1 MLRDARIGDRVT
13 DRKMVDDLPLVGYQ
27 VEMTVHLIIVE
38 GTDAGC
44 PQSKRFS
51 SEIKCLA
58 NSACLKMDIAITT
71 VAIGTSGTIEIAD
84 HRKGHAGITG
94 EVLTEAQTS
103 RRHSLVATL
112 DLLQPGTLRQVP
124 VDAGL

>member
-1 MLRDARIGDRVT
+1 
-13 DRKMVDDLPLVGYQ
+13 MVYDLSLVGHQ
-27 VEMTVHLIIVE
+27 VEMTVHLLIVK

-51 SEIKCLA
+51 CEIKALA
-58 NSACLKMDIAITT
+58 NSACFKMDKPITT

-84 HRKGHAGITG
+84 QRKGHAGVTG
-94 EVLTEAQTS
+94 EALTEAQTS
-103 RRHSLVATL
+103 RRHALVAPL
-112 DLLQPGTLRQVP
+112 DLLQPGTLRQIP